1 MKPLIIRSIPRER
14 DDQLLLWLQAR
25 LRGISCSQIARI
37 RGVAPETVQITIK
50 KIKDAGLR
58 ESGENP
64 VEVLK
69 WYR

>member
-1 MKPLIIRSIPRER
+1 MKPLMIRSIPRER

-50 KIKDAGLR
+50 KIKDADPR
-58 ESGENP
+58 ESGDDP
-64 VEVLK
+64 AEVLRH
-69 WYR
+69 YR